1 MVTRRKEEGQGLVEF
16 ALILMVLV
24 QVVFGVLDLGR
35 AFHSLITITNASREG
50 ARYLTK
56 HPLDND
62 NDFAGTKNAAINEA
76 DGAIIVLTPDQ
87 VEVTLCLDE
96 DAITGCD
103 SGTPVRVEVS
113 YSFEFMMGFFS
124 PASVPLTHATEMI
137 VP

>member
-1 MVTRRKEEGQGLVEF
+1 MVTWRKEEGQGLVEF

-24 QVVFGVLDLGR
+24 LVVFGVLDLGR

>member
-24 QVVFGVLDLGR
+24 LVVFGVLDLGR
-35 AFHSLITITNASREG
+35 AFHSLITITNASCEG